1 MRPIKKFY
9 ELMDP
14 LKMYCYYYNYLSM
27 NLFTYYLSIYSTI
40 YLSVLSIC
48 LFIYLPIYLF
58 NYLSIYL
65 SIYPSIYLS
74 IYLSIFR
81 VSDDV
86 RDVDDD
92 GEAQQHQQPGHPTRD
107 YILLINLNLA
117 S

>member
-1 MRPIKKFY
+1 
-9 ELMDP
+9 
-14 LKMYCYYYNYLSM
+14 MYCYYYNYLSM

-92 GEAQQHQQPGHPTRD
+92 GEAQQHQQPGHPPRD